1 MKELTQ
7 ALDRGR
13 FGLRRIRSRLPMI
26 SRGVVPIRV
35 VCHLGTTAE
44 ISAENEAEPLSQI
57 EWKSALVDLVAW
69 LGPVRVCVD
78 CRTDG
83 QIPLAMDL
91 IRLAHRL
98 ECATHLVCMG
108 PVSSDQALEL
118 IDRGLGAVTLRVG
131 GLDERTQQ
139 LVLNGK
145 LEAVSATMSAFSE
158 ARALRERDLFLQ
170 VNIAAHDENV
180 ESIGSIAG
188 WAYQAGADAVSLG
201 LLLGAPV
208 PRGILDVMERLPD
221 VETPSALVRF
231 LNRDASEI
239 AGARLSLSASGG
251 LSASL
256 TQSPFGNVRD
266 ESPQSLW
273 AKNKKAVQ
281 EALHHERPFDEVELL
296 PLNLRCRR

>member
-35 VCHLGTTAE
+35 VFHLGTDGE
-44 ISAENEAEPLSQI
+44 LKKEPLSPV

-69 LGPVRVCVD
+69 LGPVRVCVE
-78 CRTDG
+78 CTTDG

-91 IRLAHRL
+91 VRLAHRL
-98 ECATHLVCMG
+98 ECATHLVCVG
-108 PVSSDQALEL
+108 PVSSEQALEF

-139 LVLNGK
+139 LVFKGK
-145 LEAVSATMSAFSE
+145 LEAVSSSLSAFSE
-158 ARALRERDLFLQ
+158 ARDLREREMFLQ
-170 VNIAAHDENV
+170 VNIVAHDENM
-180 ESIGSIAG
+180 ESLGSIAG
-188 WAYQAGADAVSLG
+188 WAYQAGAEAVSLG

-208 PRGILDVMERLPD
+208 PRGILDALERLPD

-231 LNRDASEI
+231 LKGDGVEI
-239 AGARLSLSASGG
+239 AGARLSLCAHGEI
-251 LSASL
+251 SASL
-256 TQSPFGNVRD
+256 AQPPLGNVRD
-266 ESPQSLW
+266 ESPQTLW

-281 EALHHERPFDEVELL
+281 QALHHERPFDEVELL
-296 PLNLRCRR
+296 PLSLRCRR